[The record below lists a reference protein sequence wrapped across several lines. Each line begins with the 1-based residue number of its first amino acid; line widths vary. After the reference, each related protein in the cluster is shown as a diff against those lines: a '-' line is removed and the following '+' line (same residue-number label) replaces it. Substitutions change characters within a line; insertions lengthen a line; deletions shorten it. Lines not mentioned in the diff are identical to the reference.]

1 MELGNLHKSSRPENF
16 SYPLLLEWF
25 SNNPILPSSKYVLY
39 ILVLFLPVTLMIM
52 PEGVLFIVY
61 AHIKSYST
69 TNHFSLKTLPISY
82 ILSVMPLTLLNNVL
96 FTYI

>member
-1 MELGNLHKSSRPENF
+1 MLQEIAGMELGNLHKSSRPENF

-52 PEGVLFIVY
+52 PKYTSVTCLWLIVLYTLYPRVQGV
-61 AHIKSYST
+61 
-69 TNHFSLKTLPISY
+69 
-82 ILSVMPLTLLNNVL
+82 
-96 FTYI
+96 